1 MNWNLAELYYKD
13 YFFENRYYFVEATRL
28 NGIFLAKRPSGSRNW
43 GLDLASLVVFIWL
56 SQHFWVIQTLS
67 LWNRSCGLQI
77 NKTNINNNIQ
87 HLFHILWYIYFT
99 LVFLK
104 RPKYR
109 IIQKGYSKFIT
120 VTAIEQH
127 SRPHKQRMV
136 SLWWQKKRDVPV
148 RNLLNIKK
156 ITDNK

>member
-1 MNWNLAELYYKD
+1 MTLTTFLSDSNFK
-13 YFFENRYYFVEATRL
+13 FVKPL
-28 NGIFLAKRPSGSRNW
+28 SGFKSTK
-43 GLDLASLVVFIWL
+43 
-56 SQHFWVIQTLS
+56 QTQ
-67 LWNRSCGLQI
+67 N
-77 NKTNINNNIQ
+77 NKIQ

-104 RPKYR
+104 SPKNR

-136 SLWWQKKRDVPV
+136 SLWFHKEIQGNSEGESISLSEVTWGFFPGAPS
-148 RNLLNIKK
+148 I
-156 ITDNK
+156 IFA